1 MIKNFRMIKINEG
14 IAAMV
19 RLIANRTALELR
31 NSSVIYFDLMNND
44 ISMIIF
50 VLHKHNILADVIRDN
65 F

>member
-1 MIKNFRMIKINEG
+1 MIKINEG

-50 VLHKHNILADVIRDN
+50 VLHKHHILADVIWDN